1 MMLDVRLWKGP
12 ADPKGWRQ
20 SLASVGVEERGHML
34 ADLLE
39 GNLMGKE
46 ECEQLISECQKSL
59 AAPTSEFDYGFGNSV
74 GIYFKQGMAMLDH
87 VVPSYGEFTLPAGEL
102 IKVVQEWQKV
112 LLSKGPMECQL
123 QIEV

>member
-20 SLASVGVEERGHML
+20 SLASVGAEERGHML

-46 ECEQLISECQKSL
+46 ECQRMISTAQQAVADQSWEYD
-59 AAPTSEFDYGFGNSV
+59 AGFGNSV
-74 GIYFKQGMAMLDH
+74 GVYFKQGMAMLDH
-87 VVPSYGEFTLPAGEL
+87 VVPSYGQFTLPAGEL
-102 IKVVQEWQKV
+102 IKVVQAWERV
-112 LLSKGPMECQL
+112 LMSKEPMECQL